1 MISLFWFTT
10 FTMFLR
16 FYDLS
21 EVHIWNNIKA
31 GKKALFGLYVSG
43 QRTIVQPRRH
53 HQIFDTI
60 IVVTK
65 RILIVCKRID
75 TSKCFL
81 ITATK
86 AVNIVTRLPGVSC
99 ELWVRGVTST
109 DWITTLA
116 AQSLFSFNPTL
127 SVEGKSWLSFIH
139 PRVRIPILM
148 LPVCWSAKA
157 MARRIVVSRC
167 ILLGGSWLP

>member
-21 EVHIWNNIKA
+21 ELHRWNNNKRWQ
-31 GKKALFGLYVSG
+31 KS
-43 QRTIVQPRRH
+43 TIR
-53 HQIFDTI
+53 F
-60 IVVTK
+60 
-65 RILIVCKRID
+65 VCFRAED
-75 TSKCFL
+75 NCS
-81 ITATK
+81 TK
-86 AVNIVTRLPGVSC
+86 APSPNLRYDYCRHQTYPHRMQKNRHQQMFPHHRHQSCQHCHQAAWC

-127 SVEGKSWLSFIH
+127 SVEGKSWLSFIQ